1 MPDYVISRVADA
13 LNDEAKSI
21 KGSRILLLG
30 LAYKP
35 NVDDDRESPSYRL
48 IEKLEH
54 KGAQVDYNDPHVPEI
69 RLTREYAQYAGRTS
83 KPISQEYDL
92 ILLATHH
99 EEYKTHDFSSY
110 EIPVVDTRN
119 CVTKK
124 PAKYYQS

>member
-1 MPDYVISRVADA
+1 MPDYVISRVAEA
-13 LNDEAKSI
+13 LNEESKSI

-48 IEKLEH
+48 IEKLED

-69 RLTREYAQYAGRTS
+69 RPSREYSKYAGR
-83 KPISQEYDL
+83 KSQEISENYDL

-99 EEYKTHDFSSY
+99 NEYKDHDFSQY
-110 EIPVVDTRN
+110 QIPIVDTRN
-119 CVTKK
+119 CITKK
-124 PAKYYQS
+124 PSKYYQA